1 MGALSSSGAR
11 VAFGPAVPERTSPVP
26 LAEIDELGALL
37 ESASRSDGGVACGP
51 GAAGPGV
58 LPGRAV
64 APAVGVG
71 LAGVA
76 VGDTV
81 GRGVGDGVGV
91 GIGVGDGVGVG

>member
-1 MGALSSSGAR
+1 M
-11 VAFGPAVPERTSPVP
+11 P

-37 ESASRSDGGVACGP
+37 ESASPSDGGVGCGP
-51 GAAGPGV
+51 GAAGLGV

-71 LAGVA
+71 PGGVA